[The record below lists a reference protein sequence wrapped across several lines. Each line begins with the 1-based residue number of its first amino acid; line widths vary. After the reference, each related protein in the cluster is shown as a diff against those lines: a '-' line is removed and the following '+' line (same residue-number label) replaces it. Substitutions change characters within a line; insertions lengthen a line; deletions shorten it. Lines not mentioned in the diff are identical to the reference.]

1 MIVKRV
7 TLLIAALLC
16 ALSVNAQQSKTDE
29 SVEFRPHWDLQLQGG
44 VGYTV
49 GESVSFGDLAS
60 PSLYLSTNYRFHPAM
75 GVRFGLGGWQGRGVA
90 VLTDSNYAFKFMQ
103 LNADYK
109 LDLCSL
115 FGGYNHRRVAGVY
128 LLAGAGLN
136 YGFNNRQAESLVAN
150 LATGEYA
157 ELEYLWDSKMFVA
170 GRFGVGIDF
179 RVGERVLLNLE
190 ANANVMSDKFN
201 SKRANNADW
210 QFNLLAGV
218 SYSFGKKHRT
228 SQKWVDE
235 QEAIK
240 AAELLR
246 QQQETEAEA
255 KRKAAE
261 EQRLAEENERQRLEA
276 EQKAKEDE
284 ARKAAEI
291 RQANIQEYSE
301 DIFFTI
307 GSATIRKAEA
317 EKVKELAQWLCEHT
331 DYEVYVIGYADKET
345 GTAQGNMRLSQR
357 RAEAVKAMLIKQGV
371 EESRIE
377 FGFVG
382 DTEQPFKSAEQNRV
396 VICTLI

>member
-1 MIVKRV
+1 MIVKRL
-7 TLLIAALLC
+7 TLLIAALMC
-16 ALSVNAQQSKTDE
+16 VLSVSAQQSKTDE

-44 VGYTV
+44 VGYTI
-49 GESVSFGDLAS
+49 GESSSIGDLTS
-60 PSLYLSTNYRFHPAM
+60 PALYLSTNYRFHPAM

-109 LDLCSL
+109 LDLCTL
-115 FGGYNHRRVAGVY
+115 FGGYNHRRVVGVY
-128 LLAGAGLN
+128 LMAGAGLN
-136 YGFNNRQAESLVAN
+136 YGFNNKEAASIAAN
-150 LATGEYA
+150 SPSYMEM
-157 ELEYLWDSKMFVA
+157 EYLWDSKLFVA

-201 SKRANNADW
+201 SKRADNADW
-210 QFNLLAGV
+210 QMNLLAGV
-218 SYSFGKKHRT
+218 SYSFGKKYRT
-228 SQKWVDE
+228 SQKWVEE

-246 QQQETEAEA
+246 QQQEEEA

-261 EQRLAEENERQRLEA
+261 EEAKRIAEEQERQRLEA
-276 EQKAKEDE
+276 ERLAKEEE

-291 RQANIQEYSE
+291 RQANIKEYSE

-317 EKVKELAQWLCEHT
+317 EKVKQLAQWLSEHA
-331 DYEVYVIGYADKET
+331 DYDVYVVGYADRET
-345 GTAQGNMRLSQR
+345 GTEKGNLRLSQR
-357 RAEAVKAMLIKQGV
+357 RAEAVKAMLIKLGV
-371 EESRIE
+371 EESRID

-382 DTEQPFKSAEQNRV
+382 DKEQPFKSAEKNRV
-396 VICTLI
+396 VICTLM

>member
-1 MIVKRV
+1 MIVKRL
-7 TLLIAALLC
+7 TLLIAALMC
-16 ALSVNAQQSKTDE
+16 VLSVSAQQSKTDE

-44 VGYTV
+44 VGYTI
-49 GESVSFGDLAS
+49 GESSSIGDLTS
-60 PSLYLSTNYRFHPAM
+60 PALYLSTNYRFHPAM

-109 LDLCSL
+109 LDLCTL
-115 FGGYNHRRVAGVY
+115 FGGYNHRRVVGVY
-128 LLAGAGLN
+128 LMAGAGLN
-136 YGFNNRQAESLVAN
+136 YGFNNKEAASIAAN
-150 LATGEYA
+150 SPSYMEM
-157 ELEYLWDSKMFVA
+157 EYLWDSKLFVA

-201 SKRANNADW
+201 SKRADNADW
-210 QFNLLAGV
+210 QMNLLAGV
-218 SYSFGKKHRT
+218 SYSFGKKYRT
-228 SQKWVDE
+228 SQKWVEE

-246 QQQETEAEA
+246 QQQEEEA

-261 EQRLAEENERQRLEA
+261 EEAKRIAEEQERQRLEA
-276 EQKAKEDE
+276 ERLAKEEE

-291 RQANIQEYSE
+291 RQANIKEYSE

-317 EKVKELAQWLCEHT
+317 EKVKELAQWLSEHA
-331 DYEVYVIGYADKET
+331 DYDVYVIGYADRET
-345 GTAQGNMRLSQR
+345 GTEKGNLRLSQR
-357 RAEAVKAMLIKQGV
+357 RAVAVKDMLIKLGV
-371 EESRIE
+371 EESRID

-382 DTEQPFKSAEQNRV
+382 DKEQPFKSAEKNRV

>member
-1 MIVKRV
+1 MIVKRL
-7 TLLIAALLC
+7 TLLIAALMC
-16 ALSVNAQQSKTDE
+16 VLSVSAQQSKTDE

-44 VGYTV
+44 VGYTI
-49 GESVSFGDLAS
+49 GESSSIGDLTS
-60 PSLYLSTNYRFHPAM
+60 PALYLSTNYRFHPAM

-109 LDLCSL
+109 LDLCTL
-115 FGGYNHRRVAGVY
+115 FGGYNHRRVVGVY
-128 LLAGAGLN
+128 LMAGAGLN
-136 YGFNNRQAESLVAN
+136 YGFNNKEAASIAAN
-150 LATGEYA
+150 SPSYMEM
-157 ELEYLWDSKMFVA
+157 EYLWDSKLFVA

-201 SKRANNADW
+201 SKRADNADW
-210 QFNLLAGV
+210 QMNLLAGV
-218 SYSFGKKHRT
+218 SYSFGKKYRT
-228 SQKWVDE
+228 SQKWVEE

-246 QQQETEAEA
+246 QQQEEEA

-261 EQRLAEENERQRLEA
+261 EEAKRIAEEQERQRLEA
-276 EQKAKEDE
+276 ERLAKEEE

-291 RQANIQEYSE
+291 RQANIKEYSE

-317 EKVKELAQWLCEHT
+317 EKVKQLAQWLSEHA
-331 DYEVYVIGYADKET
+331 DYDVYVIGYADRET
-345 GTAQGNMRLSQR
+345 GTEKGNLRLSQR
-357 RAEAVKAMLIKQGV
+357 RAVAVRDMLIKLGV
-371 EESRIE
+371 EESRID

-382 DTEQPFKSAEQNRV
+382 DTEQPFKSAEKNRV

>member
-1 MIVKRV
+1 MIVKRL
-7 TLLIAALLC
+7 TLLIAALMC
-16 ALSVNAQQSKTDE
+16 VLSVSAQQSKTDE

-44 VGYTV
+44 VGYTI
-49 GESVSFGDLAS
+49 GESSAIGDLTS
-60 PSLYLSTNYRFHPAM
+60 PALYLSTNYRFHPAM

-109 LDLCSL
+109 LDLCTL
-115 FGGYNHRRVAGVY
+115 FGGYNHRRVVGVY
-128 LLAGAGLN
+128 LMAGAGLN
-136 YGFNNRQAESLVAN
+136 YGFNNKEAASIAAN
-150 LATGEYA
+150 SPSYMEM
-157 ELEYLWDSKMFVA
+157 EYLWDSKLFVA

-201 SKRANNADW
+201 SKRADNADW
-210 QFNLLAGV
+210 QMNLLAGV
-218 SYSFGKKHRT
+218 SYSFGKKYRT
-228 SQKWVDE
+228 SQKWVEE

-246 QQQETEAEA
+246 QQQEEEA

-261 EQRLAEENERQRLEA
+261 EEAKRIAEEQERQRLEA
-276 EQKAKEDE
+276 ERLAKEEE

-291 RQANIQEYSE
+291 RQANIKEYSE

-317 EKVKELAQWLCEHT
+317 EKVKELAQWLSEHA
-331 DYEVYVIGYADKET
+331 DYDVYVIGYADKET
-345 GTAQGNMRLSQR
+345 GTEKGNLRLSQR
-357 RAEAVKAMLIKQGV
+357 RAVAVKDMLIKLGV
-371 EESRIE
+371 EESRID

-382 DTEQPFKSAEQNRV
+382 DTEQPFKSAEKNRV

>member
-1 MIVKRV
+1 MIVKRL
-7 TLLIAALLC
+7 TLLIAALMC
-16 ALSVNAQQSKTDE
+16 VLSVSAQQSKTDE

-44 VGYTV
+44 VGYTI
-49 GESVSFGDLAS
+49 GESSSIGDLTS
-60 PSLYLSTNYRFHPAM
+60 PALYLSTNYRFHPAM

-109 LDLCSL
+109 LDLCTL
-115 FGGYNHRRVAGVY
+115 FGGYNHRRVVGVY
-128 LLAGAGLN
+128 LMAGAGLN
-136 YGFNNRQAESLVAN
+136 YGFNNKEAASIAAN
-150 LATGEYA
+150 SPSYMEM
-157 ELEYLWDSKMFVA
+157 EYLWDSKLFVA

-201 SKRANNADW
+201 SKRADNADW
-210 QFNLLAGV
+210 QMNLLAGV
-218 SYSFGKKHRT
+218 SYSFGKKYRT
-228 SQKWVDE
+228 SQKWVEE

-246 QQQETEAEA
+246 QQQEEEA

-261 EQRLAEENERQRLEA
+261 EEAKRIAEEQERQRLEA
-276 EQKAKEDE
+276 ERLAKEEE

-291 RQANIQEYSE
+291 RQANIKEYSE

-317 EKVKELAQWLCEHT
+317 EKVKELAQWLSEHA
-331 DYEVYVIGYADKET
+331 DYDVYVIGYADKET
-345 GTAQGNMRLSQR
+345 GTEKGNLRLSQR
-357 RAEAVKAMLIKQGV
+357 RAVAVKDMLIKLGV
-371 EESRIE
+371 EESRID

-382 DTEQPFKSAEQNRV
+382 DKEQPFKSAEKNRV

>member
-1 MIVKRV
+1 MIVKRL
-7 TLLIAALLC
+7 TLLIAALMC
-16 ALSVNAQQSKTDE
+16 VLSVSAQQSKTDE

-44 VGYTV
+44 VGYTI
-49 GESVSFGDLAS
+49 GESSAIGDLTS
-60 PSLYLSTNYRFHPAM
+60 PALYLSTNYRFHPAM

-109 LDLCSL
+109 LDLCTL
-115 FGGYNHRRVAGVY
+115 FGGYNHRRVVGVY
-128 LLAGAGLN
+128 LMAGAGLN
-136 YGFNNRQAESLVAN
+136 YGFNNKEAASIAAN
-150 LATGEYA
+150 SPSYMEM
-157 ELEYLWDSKMFVA
+157 EYLWDSKLFVA

-201 SKRANNADW
+201 SKRADNADW
-210 QFNLLAGV
+210 QMNLLAGV
-218 SYSFGKKHRT
+218 SYSFGKKYRT
-228 SQKWVDE
+228 SQKWVEE

-246 QQQETEAEA
+246 QQQEEEA

-261 EQRLAEENERQRLEA
+261 EEAKRIAEEQERQRLEA
-276 EQKAKEDE
+276 ERLAKEEE

-291 RQANIQEYSE
+291 RQANIKEYSE

-317 EKVKELAQWLCEHT
+317 EKVKELAQWLSEHA
-331 DYEVYVIGYADKET
+331 DYDVYVIGYADKET
-345 GTAQGNMRLSQR
+345 GTEKGNLRLSQR
-357 RAEAVKAMLIKQGV
+357 RAEAVKAMLIKLGV
-371 EESRIE
+371 EESRID

-382 DTEQPFKSAEQNRV
+382 DTEQPFKSAEKNRV

>member
-1 MIVKRV
+1 MIVKRL
-7 TLLIAALLC
+7 TLLIAALMC
-16 ALSVNAQQSKTDE
+16 VLSVSAQQSKTDE

-44 VGYTV
+44 VGYTI
-49 GESVSFGDLAS
+49 GESSSIGDLTS
-60 PSLYLSTNYRFHPAM
+60 PALYLSTNYRFHPAM

-109 LDLCSL
+109 LDLCTL
-115 FGGYNHRRVAGVY
+115 FGGYNHRRVVGVY
-128 LLAGAGLN
+128 LMAGAGLN
-136 YGFNNRQAESLVAN
+136 YGFNNKEAASIAAN
-150 LATGEYA
+150 SPSYMEM
-157 ELEYLWDSKMFVA
+157 EYLWDSKLFVA

-190 ANANVMSDKFN
+190 ANANIMSDKFN

-210 QFNLLAGV
+210 QLNLLAGV

-228 SQKWVDE
+228 SQKWVEE

-246 QQQETEAEA
+246 QQQEEEA

-261 EQRLAEENERQRLEA
+261 EEAKRIAEEQERQRLEA
-276 EQKAKEDE
+276 ERLAKEEE

-291 RQANIQEYSE
+291 RQANIKEYSE

-317 EKVKELAQWLCEHT
+317 EKVKQLAQWLSEHA
-331 DYEVYVIGYADKET
+331 DYDVYVIGYADRET
-345 GTAQGNMRLSQR
+345 GTEKGNLRLSQR
-357 RAEAVKAMLIKQGV
+357 RAVAVKDMLIKLGV
-371 EESRIE
+371 EESRID

-382 DTEQPFKSAEQNRV
+382 DTEQPFKSAEKNRV

>member
-1 MIVKRV
+1 MIVKRL
-7 TLLIAALLC
+7 TLLIAALMC
-16 ALSVNAQQSKTDE
+16 VLSVSAQQSKTDE

-44 VGYTV
+44 VGYTI
-49 GESVSFGDLAS
+49 GESSSIGDLTS
-60 PSLYLSTNYRFHPAM
+60 PALYLSTNYRFHPAM

-109 LDLCSL
+109 LDLCTL
-115 FGGYNHRRVAGVY
+115 FGGYNHRRVVGVY
-128 LLAGAGLN
+128 LMAGAGLN
-136 YGFNNRQAESLVAN
+136 YGFNNKEAASIAAN
-150 LATGEYA
+150 SPSYMEM
-157 ELEYLWDSKMFVA
+157 EYLWDSKLFVA

-201 SKRANNADW
+201 SKRADNADW
-210 QFNLLAGV
+210 QMNLLAGV
-218 SYSFGKKHRT
+218 SYSFGKKYRT
-228 SQKWVDE
+228 SQKWVEE

-246 QQQETEAEA
+246 QQQEEEA

-261 EQRLAEENERQRLEA
+261 EEAKRIAEEQERQRLEA
-276 EQKAKEDE
+276 ERLAKEEE

-291 RQANIQEYSE
+291 RQANIKEYSE

-317 EKVKELAQWLCEHT
+317 EKVKELAQWLSEHA
-331 DYEVYVIGYADKET
+331 DYDVYVIGYADRET
-345 GTAQGNMRLSQR
+345 GTEKGNLRLSQR
-357 RAEAVKAMLIKQGV
+357 RAVAVRDMLIKLGV
-371 EESRIE
+371 EESRID

-382 DTEQPFKSAEQNRV
+382 DTEQPFKSAEKNRV

>member
-1 MIVKRV
+1 MIVKRL
-7 TLLIAALLC
+7 TLLIAALMC
-16 ALSVNAQQSKTDE
+16 VLSVSAQQSKTDE

-44 VGYTV
+44 VGYTI
-49 GESVSFGDLAS
+49 GESSSIGDLTS
-60 PSLYLSTNYRFHPAM
+60 PALYLSTNYRFHPAM

-109 LDLCSL
+109 LDLCTL
-115 FGGYNHRRVAGVY
+115 FGGYNHRRVVGVY
-128 LLAGAGLN
+128 LMAGAGLN
-136 YGFNNRQAESLVAN
+136 YGFNNKEAASIAAN
-150 LATGEYA
+150 SPSYMEM
-157 ELEYLWDSKMFVA
+157 EYLWDSKLFVA

-201 SKRANNADW
+201 SKRADNADW
-210 QFNLLAGV
+210 QMNLLAGV
-218 SYSFGKKHRT
+218 SYSFGKKYRT
-228 SQKWVDE
+228 SQKWVEE

-246 QQQETEAEA
+246 QQQEEEA

-261 EQRLAEENERQRLEA
+261 EEAKRIAEEQERQRLEA
-276 EQKAKEDE
+276 ERLAKEEE

-291 RQANIQEYSE
+291 RQANIKEYSE

-317 EKVKELAQWLCEHT
+317 EKVKELAQWLSEHA
-331 DYEVYVIGYADKET
+331 DYDVYVVGYADKET
-345 GTAQGNMRLSQR
+345 GTEKGNLRLSQR
-357 RAEAVKAMLIKQGV
+357 RAVAVKDMLIKLGV
-371 EESRIE
+371 EESRID

-382 DTEQPFKSAEQNRV
+382 DKEQPFKSAEKNRV

>member
-1 MIVKRV
+1 MIVKRL
-7 TLLIAALLC
+7 TLLIAALMC
-16 ALSVNAQQSKTDE
+16 VLSVSAQQSKTDE

-44 VGYTV
+44 VGYTI
-49 GESVSFGDLAS
+49 GESSSIGDLTS
-60 PSLYLSTNYRFHPAM
+60 PALYLSTNYRFHPAM

-109 LDLCSL
+109 LDLCTL
-115 FGGYNHRRVAGVY
+115 FGGYNHRRVVGVY
-128 LLAGAGLN
+128 LMAGAGLN
-136 YGFNNRQAESLVAN
+136 YGFNNKEAASIAAN
-150 LATGEYA
+150 SPSYMEM
-157 ELEYLWDSKMFVA
+157 EYLWDSKLFVA

-201 SKRANNADW
+201 SKRADNADW
-210 QFNLLAGV
+210 QMNLLAGV
-218 SYSFGKKHRT
+218 SYSFGKKYRT
-228 SQKWVDE
+228 SQKWVEE

-246 QQQETEAEA
+246 QQQEEEA

-261 EQRLAEENERQRLEA
+261 EEAKRIAEEQERQRLEA
-276 EQKAKEDE
+276 ERLAKEEE

-291 RQANIQEYSE
+291 RQANIKEYSE

-317 EKVKELAQWLCEHT
+317 EKVKELAQWLSEHA
-331 DYEVYVIGYADKET
+331 DYDVYVVGYADRET
-345 GTAQGNMRLSQR
+345 GTEKGNLRLSQR
-357 RAEAVKAMLIKQGV
+357 RAVAVKDMLIKLGV
-371 EESRIE
+371 EESRID

-382 DTEQPFKSAEQNRV
+382 DTEQPFKSAEKNRV

>member
-1 MIVKRV
+1 MIVKRL
-7 TLLIAALLC
+7 TLLIAALMC
-16 ALSVNAQQSKTDE
+16 VLSVSAQQSKTDE

-44 VGYTV
+44 VGYTI
-49 GESVSFGDLAS
+49 GESSSIGDLTS
-60 PSLYLSTNYRFHPAM
+60 PALYLSTNYRFHPAM

-109 LDLCSL
+109 LDLCTL
-115 FGGYNHRRVAGVY
+115 FGGYNHRRVVGVY
-128 LLAGAGLN
+128 LMAGAGLN
-136 YGFNNRQAESLVAN
+136 YGFNNKEAASIAAN
-150 LATGEYA
+150 SPSYMEM
-157 ELEYLWDSKMFVA
+157 EYLWDSKLFVA

-201 SKRANNADW
+201 SKRADNADW
-210 QFNLLAGV
+210 QMNLLAGV
-218 SYSFGKKHRT
+218 SYSFGKKYRT
-228 SQKWVDE
+228 SQKWVEE

-246 QQQETEAEA
+246 QQQEEEA

-261 EQRLAEENERQRLEA
+261 EEAKRIAEEQERQRLEA
-276 EQKAKEDE
+276 ERLAKEEE

-291 RQANIQEYSE
+291 RQANIKEYSE

-317 EKVKELAQWLCEHT
+317 EKVKQLAQWLSEHA
-331 DYEVYVIGYADKET
+331 DYDVYVIGYADRET
-345 GTAQGNMRLSQR
+345 GTEKGNLRLSQR
-357 RAEAVKAMLIKQGV
+357 RAVAVKDMLIKLGV
-371 EESRIE
+371 EESRID

-382 DTEQPFKSAEQNRV
+382 DTEQPFKSAEKNRV

>member
-49 GESVSFGDLAS
+49 GESPAIGDLTS
-60 PSLYLSTNYRFHPAM
+60 PALYLSANYRFHPAM

-109 LDLCSL
+109 LDLCTL
-115 FGGYNHRRVAGVY
+115 FGGYNHRRVVGVY

-136 YGFNNRQAESLVAN
+136 YGFNNKEAASIAAN
-150 LATGEYA
+150 SPSYMEM
-157 ELEYLWDSKMFVA
+157 EYLWDSKLFVA

-201 SKRANNADW
+201 SKRADNADW
-210 QFNLLAGV
+210 QMNLLAGV
-218 SYSFGKKHRT
+218 SYSFGKKYRT
-228 SQKWVDE
+228 SQKWVEE

-246 QQQETEAEA
+246 QQQEEEA

-261 EQRLAEENERQRLEA
+261 EEAKRIAEEQERQRLEA
-276 EQKAKEDE
+276 ERLAKEEE

-291 RQANIQEYSE
+291 RQANIKEYSE

-317 EKVKELAQWLCEHT
+317 EKVKELAQWLSEHA
-331 DYEVYVIGYADKET
+331 DYDVYVIGYADKET
-345 GTAQGNMRLSQR
+345 GTEKGNLRLSQR
-357 RAEAVKAMLIKQGV
+357 RAEAVKAMLIKLGV
-371 EESRIE
+371 EESRID

-382 DTEQPFKSAEQNRV
+382 DTEQPFKSAEKNRV

>member
-1 MIVKRV
+1 MIVKRL
-7 TLLIAALLC
+7 TLLIAALMC
-16 ALSVNAQQSKTDE
+16 VLSVSAQQSKTDE

-44 VGYTV
+44 VGYTI
-49 GESVSFGDLAS
+49 GESSSIGDLTS
-60 PSLYLSTNYRFHPAM
+60 PALYLSTNYRFHPAM

-109 LDLCSL
+109 LDLCTL
-115 FGGYNHRRVAGVY
+115 FGGYNHRRVVGVY
-128 LLAGAGLN
+128 LMAGAGLN
-136 YGFNNRQAESLVAN
+136 YGFNNKEAASIAAN
-150 LATGEYA
+150 SPSYMEM
-157 ELEYLWDSKMFVA
+157 EYLWDSKLFVA

-201 SKRANNADW
+201 SKRADNADW
-210 QFNLLAGV
+210 QMNLLAGV
-218 SYSFGKKHRT
+218 SYSFGKKYRT
-228 SQKWVDE
+228 SQKWVEE

-246 QQQETEAEA
+246 QQQEEEA

-261 EQRLAEENERQRLEA
+261 EEAKRIAEEQERQRLEA
-276 EQKAKEDE
+276 ERLAKEEE

-291 RQANIQEYSE
+291 RQANIKEYSE

-317 EKVKELAQWLCEHT
+317 EKVKELAQWLSEHA
-331 DYEVYVIGYADKET
+331 DYDVYVIGYADRET
-345 GTAQGNMRLSQR
+345 GTEKGNLRLSQR
-357 RAEAVKAMLIKQGV
+357 RAVAVKDMLIKLGV
-371 EESRIE
+371 EESRID

-382 DTEQPFKSAEQNRV
+382 DTEQPFKSAEKNRV

>member
-1 MIVKRV
+1 MIVKRL
-7 TLLIAALLC
+7 TLLIAALMC
-16 ALSVNAQQSKTDE
+16 VLSVSAQQSKTDE

-44 VGYTV
+44 VGYTI
-49 GESVSFGDLAS
+49 GESSSIGDLTS
-60 PSLYLSTNYRFHPAM
+60 PALYLSTNYRFHPAM

-109 LDLCSL
+109 LDLCTL
-115 FGGYNHRRVAGVY
+115 FGGYNHRRVVGVY
-128 LLAGAGLN
+128 LMAGAGLN
-136 YGFNNRQAESLVAN
+136 YGFNNKEAASIAAN
-150 LATGEYA
+150 SPSYMEM
-157 ELEYLWDSKMFVA
+157 EYLWDSKLFVA

-179 RVGERVLLNLE
+179 RVGERVLLNIE

-201 SKRANNADW
+201 SKRADNADW
-210 QFNLLAGV
+210 QMNLLAGV
-218 SYSFGKKHRT
+218 SYSFGKKYRT
-228 SQKWVDE
+228 SQKWVEE

-246 QQQETEAEA
+246 QQQEEEA

-261 EQRLAEENERQRLEA
+261 EEAKRIAEEQERQRLEA
-276 EQKAKEDE
+276 ERLAKEEE

-291 RQANIQEYSE
+291 RQANIKEYSE

-317 EKVKELAQWLCEHT
+317 EKVKQLAQWLSEHA
-331 DYEVYVIGYADKET
+331 DYDVYVIGYADRET
-345 GTAQGNMRLSQR
+345 GTEKGNLRLSQR
-357 RAEAVKAMLIKQGV
+357 RAVAVKDMLIKLGV
-371 EESRIE
+371 EESRID

-382 DTEQPFKSAEQNRV
+382 DTEQPFKSAEKNRV

>member
-1 MIVKRV
+1 MIVKRL
-7 TLLIAALLC
+7 TLLIAALMC
-16 ALSVNAQQSKTDE
+16 VLSVSAQQSKTDE

-44 VGYTV
+44 VGYTI
-49 GESVSFGDLAS
+49 GESSSIGDLTS
-60 PSLYLSTNYRFHPAM
+60 PALYLSTNYRFHPAM

-109 LDLCSL
+109 LDLCTL
-115 FGGYNHRRVAGVY
+115 FGGYNHRRVVGVY
-128 LLAGAGLN
+128 LMAGAGLN
-136 YGFNNRQAESLVAN
+136 YGFNNKEAASIAAN
-150 LATGEYA
+150 SPSYMEM
-157 ELEYLWDSKMFVA
+157 EYLWDSKLFVA

-201 SKRANNADW
+201 SKRADNADW
-210 QFNLLAGV
+210 QMNLLAGV
-218 SYSFGKKHRT
+218 SYSFGKKYRT
-228 SQKWVDE
+228 SQKWVEE

-246 QQQETEAEA
+246 QQQEEEA

-261 EQRLAEENERQRLEA
+261 EEAKRIAEEQERQRLEA
-276 EQKAKEDE
+276 ERLAKEEE

-291 RQANIQEYSE
+291 RQANIKEYSE

-317 EKVKELAQWLCEHT
+317 EKVKQLAQWLSEHA
-331 DYEVYVIGYADKET
+331 DYDVYVIGYADRET
-345 GTAQGNMRLSQR
+345 GTEKGNLRLSQR
-357 RAEAVKAMLIKQGV
+357 RAVAVKDMLIKLGV
-371 EESRIE
+371 EESRID

-382 DTEQPFKSAEQNRV
+382 DKEQPFKSAEKNRV

>member
-1 MIVKRV
+1 MIVKRL
-7 TLLIAALLC
+7 TLLIAALMC
-16 ALSVNAQQSKTDE
+16 VLSVSAQQSKTDE

-44 VGYTV
+44 VGYTI
-49 GESVSFGDLAS
+49 GESSSIGDLTS
-60 PSLYLSTNYRFHPAM
+60 PALYLSTNYRFHPAM

-109 LDLCSL
+109 LDLCTL
-115 FGGYNHRRVAGVY
+115 FGGYNHRRVVGVY
-128 LLAGAGLN
+128 LMAGAGLN
-136 YGFNNRQAESLVAN
+136 YGFNNKEAASIAAN
-150 LATGEYA
+150 SPSYMEM
-157 ELEYLWDSKMFVA
+157 EYLWDSKLFVA

-201 SKRANNADW
+201 SKRADNADW
-210 QFNLLAGV
+210 QMNLLAGV
-218 SYSFGKKHRT
+218 SYSFGKKYRT
-228 SQKWVDE
+228 SQKWVEE

-246 QQQETEAEA
+246 QQQEEEA

-261 EQRLAEENERQRLEA
+261 EEAKRIAEEQERQRLEA
-276 EQKAKEDE
+276 ERLAKEEE

-291 RQANIQEYSE
+291 RQANIKEYSE

-317 EKVKELAQWLCEHT
+317 EKVKQLAQWLSEHA
-331 DYEVYVIGYADKET
+331 DYDVYVIGYADRET
-345 GTAQGNMRLSQR
+345 GTEKGNLRLSQR
-357 RAEAVKAMLIKQGV
+357 RAEAVKAMLIKLGV
-371 EESRIE
+371 EESRID

-382 DTEQPFKSAEQNRV
+382 DKEQPFKSAEKNRV

>member
-1 MIVKRV
+1 MIVKRL
-7 TLLIAALLC
+7 TLLIAALMC
-16 ALSVNAQQSKTDE
+16 VLSVSAQQSKTDE

-44 VGYTV
+44 VGYTI
-49 GESVSFGDLAS
+49 GESSSIGDLTS
-60 PSLYLSTNYRFHPAM
+60 PALYLSTNYRFHPAM

-109 LDLCSL
+109 LDLCTL
-115 FGGYNHRRVAGVY
+115 FGGYNHRRVVGVY
-128 LLAGAGLN
+128 LMAGAGLN
-136 YGFNNRQAESLVAN
+136 YGFNNKEAASIAAN
-150 LATGEYA
+150 RPSYMEM
-157 ELEYLWDSKMFVA
+157 EYLWDSKLFVA

-201 SKRANNADW
+201 SKRADNADW
-210 QFNLLAGV
+210 QMNLLAGV
-218 SYSFGKKHRT
+218 SYSFGKKYRT
-228 SQKWVDE
+228 SQKWVEE

-246 QQQETEAEA
+246 QQQEEEA

-261 EQRLAEENERQRLEA
+261 EEAKRIAEEQERQRLEA
-276 EQKAKEDE
+276 ERLAKEEE

-291 RQANIQEYSE
+291 RQANIKEYSE

-317 EKVKELAQWLCEHT
+317 EKVKQLAQWLSEHA
-331 DYEVYVIGYADKET
+331 DYDVYVIGYADRET
-345 GTAQGNMRLSQR
+345 GTEKGNLRLSQR
-357 RAEAVKAMLIKQGV
+357 RAVAVKDMLIKLGV
-371 EESRIE
+371 EESRID

-382 DTEQPFKSAEQNRV
+382 DTEQPFKSAEKNRV

>member
-1 MIVKRV
+1 MIVKRL
-7 TLLIAALLC
+7 TLLIAALMC
-16 ALSVNAQQSKTDE
+16 VLSVSAQQSKTDE

-44 VGYTV
+44 VGYTI
-49 GESVSFGDLAS
+49 GESSSIGDLTS
-60 PSLYLSTNYRFHPAM
+60 PALYLSTNYRFHPAM

-109 LDLCSL
+109 LDLCTL
-115 FGGYNHRRVAGVY
+115 FGGYNHRRVVGVY
-128 LLAGAGLN
+128 LMAGAGLN
-136 YGFNNRQAESLVAN
+136 YGFNNKEAASIAAN
-150 LATGEYA
+150 SPSYMEM
-157 ELEYLWDSKMFVA
+157 EYLWDSKLFVA

-179 RVGERVLLNLE
+179 RVGERVLLNIE

-201 SKRANNADW
+201 SKRADNADW
-210 QFNLLAGV
+210 QMNLLAGV
-218 SYSFGKKHRT
+218 SYSFGKKYRT
-228 SQKWVDE
+228 SQKWVEE

-246 QQQETEAEA
+246 QQQEEEA

-261 EQRLAEENERQRLEA
+261 EEAKRIAEEQERQRLEA
-276 EQKAKEDE
+276 ERLAKEEE

-291 RQANIQEYSE
+291 RQANIKEYSE

-317 EKVKELAQWLCEHT
+317 EKVKQLAQWLSEHA
-331 DYEVYVIGYADKET
+331 DYDVYVIGYADKET
-345 GTAQGNMRLSQR
+345 GTEKGNLRLSQR
-357 RAEAVKAMLIKQGV
+357 RAVAVKDMLIKLGV
-371 EESRIE
+371 EESRID

-382 DTEQPFKSAEQNRV
+382 DTEQPFKSAEKNRV

>member
-1 MIVKRV
+1 MIVKRL
-7 TLLIAALLC
+7 TLLIAALMC
-16 ALSVNAQQSKTDE
+16 VLSVSAQQSKTDE

-44 VGYTV
+44 VGYTI
-49 GESVSFGDLAS
+49 GESSSIGDLTS
-60 PSLYLSTNYRFHPAM
+60 PALYLSTNYRFHPAM

-109 LDLCSL
+109 LDLCTL
-115 FGGYNHRRVAGVY
+115 FGGYNHRRVVGVY
-128 LLAGAGLN
+128 LMAGAGLN
-136 YGFNNRQAESLVAN
+136 YGFNNKEAASIAAN
-150 LATGEYA
+150 RPSYMEM
-157 ELEYLWDSKMFVA
+157 EYLWDSKLFVA

-201 SKRANNADW
+201 SKRADNADW
-210 QFNLLAGV
+210 QMNLLAGV
-218 SYSFGKKHRT
+218 SYSFGKKYRT
-228 SQKWVDE
+228 SQKWVEE

-246 QQQETEAEA
+246 QQQEEEA

-261 EQRLAEENERQRLEA
+261 EEAKRIAEEQERQRLEA
-276 EQKAKEDE
+276 ERLAKEEE

-291 RQANIQEYSE
+291 RQANIKEYSE

-317 EKVKELAQWLCEHT
+317 EKVKELAQWLSEHA
-331 DYEVYVIGYADKET
+331 DYDVYVIGYADRET
-345 GTAQGNMRLSQR
+345 GTEKGNLRLSQR
-357 RAEAVKAMLIKQGV
+357 RAVAVKDMLIKLGV
-371 EESRIE
+371 EESRID

-382 DTEQPFKSAEQNRV
+382 DTEQPFKSAEKNRV

>member
-1 MIVKRV
+1 MIVKRL
-7 TLLIAALLC
+7 TLLIAALMC
-16 ALSVNAQQSKTDE
+16 VLSVSAQQSKTDE

-44 VGYTV
+44 VGYTI
-49 GESVSFGDLAS
+49 GESSSIGDLTS
-60 PSLYLSTNYRFHPAM
+60 PALYLSTNYRFHPAM

-109 LDLCSL
+109 LDLCTL
-115 FGGYNHRRVAGVY
+115 FGGYNHRRVVGVY
-128 LLAGAGLN
+128 LMAGAGLN
-136 YGFNNRQAESLVAN
+136 YGFNNKEAASIAAN
-150 LATGEYA
+150 SPSYMEM
-157 ELEYLWDSKMFVA
+157 EYLWDSKLFVA

-201 SKRANNADW
+201 SKRADNADW
-210 QFNLLAGV
+210 QMNLLAGV
-218 SYSFGKKHRT
+218 SYSFGKKYRT
-228 SQKWVDE
+228 SQKWVEE

-246 QQQETEAEA
+246 QQQEEEA

-261 EQRLAEENERQRLEA
+261 EEAKRIAEEQERQRLEA
-276 EQKAKEDE
+276 ERLAKEEE

-291 RQANIQEYSE
+291 RQANIKEYSE

-317 EKVKELAQWLCEHT
+317 EKVKQLAQWLSEHA
-331 DYEVYVIGYADKET
+331 DYDVYVVGYADKET
-345 GTAQGNMRLSQR
+345 GTEKGNLRLSQR
-357 RAEAVKAMLIKQGV
+357 RAEAVKAMLIKLGV
-371 EESRIE
+371 EESRID

-382 DTEQPFKSAEQNRV
+382 DKEQPFKSAEKNRV
-396 VICTLI
+396 VICTLM